1 MNHCAF
7 EPWWQFKLKYMK
19 HFIFIL
25 MLFSILQSFAQ
36 KKFEMDGRL
45 QGMPVYMANNKSDL
59 SMIGVQSDQILTYTE
74 LNNRINLRWYPI
86 QKLSFEAGI
95 RNNYT
100 FGNMIYQVNKAA
112 NNLYNELLTIET
124 GYLDLTK
131 VWYEDANGVFYTN
144 LDRLFANVEL
154 GKLNVKV
161 GRQRINWGIGMVWQP
176 NDIFNSF
183 NYLNFNYPER
193 PGSDAIRVQYY
204 TGYTS
209 GFDAAYKIDNQKRST
224 YALKYGFNQ
233 WNYDWQIMGGVM
245 NQEYYVAGLGWSGDI
260 KGAGFSGEA
269 SYYKPMM
276 SDTSL
281 KETVLASISF
291 NYTFA
296 NSLFLNFSALYN
308 SQGTTGKAGRGF
320 FSLVDNISALDYTLS
335 KAQLFG
341 QISYPLTPLINADI
355 SSIVNPYDGSFYL
368 GPAVNFSLSDDVSF
382 YLIAQTFFGAE
393 GTEYGDFGQ
402 MFFGQITWNFSK

>member
-1 MNHCAF
+1 MRRIV
-7 EPWWQFKLKYMK
+7 
-19 HFIFIL
+19 FIIL
-25 MLFSILQSFAQ
+25 ILSGLQLLAQ
-36 KKFEMDGRL
+36 KKLEIDGRL

-59 SMIGVQSDQILTYTE
+59 SLIGIESDQILTYTE
-74 LNNRINLRWYPI
+74 LNNRINLRWYPNNT
-86 QKLSFEAGI
+86 LSFESGI

-100 FGNMIYQVNKAA
+100 FGNMMYQVNKAA

-131 VWYEDANGVFYTN
+131 AWYEDANGVFYTN
-144 LDRLFANVEL
+144 VDRLFTNVEL
-154 GKLNVKV
+154 GQFNVRV

-209 GFDAAYKIDNQKRST
+209 GFDVAYKIDNQERST

-233 WNYDWQIMGGVM
+233 WNYDWQVMGGVM
-245 NQEYYVAGLGWSGDI
+245 NQEYYAAGLGWSGDI
-260 KGAGFSGEA
+260 KGAGFNGEA
-269 SYYKPMM
+269 TYYKPMT

-281 KETVLASISF
+281 KETVLATISF

-296 NSLFLNFSALYN
+296 NSLYLNFSALYN

-320 FSLVDNISALDYTLS
+320 FSLVDNITALDYTLS
-335 KAQLFG
+335 KGQLFG
-341 QISYPLTPLINADI
+341 QVSYPLTPLITADI
-355 SSIVNPYDGSFYL
+355 SSIINPYDGSFYL

-382 YLIAQTFFGAE
+382 YLIAQTFFGGR

-402 MFFGQITWNFSK
+402 MFFGQITWNFSN

>member
-1 MNHCAF
+1 MRRIV
-7 EPWWQFKLKYMK
+7 
-19 HFIFIL
+19 FIIL
-25 MLFSILQSFAQ
+25 ILSGLQLLAQ
-36 KKFEMDGRL
+36 KKFEIDGRL

-59 SMIGVQSDQILTYTE
+59 SLIGIESDQILTYTE
-74 LNNRINLRWYPI
+74 LNNRINLRWYPNNT
-86 QKLSFEAGI
+86 LSFEAGI

-100 FGNMIYQVNKAA
+100 FGNMMYQVNKAA

-131 VWYEDANGVFYTN
+131 AWYEDANGVFYTN
-144 LDRLFANVEL
+144 VDRLFTNVEL
-154 GKLNVKV
+154 GQFNVRV

-209 GFDAAYKIDNQKRST
+209 GFDVAYKIDNQERST

-233 WNYDWQIMGGVM
+233 WNYDWQVMGGVM
-245 NQEYYVAGLGWSGDI
+245 NQEYYAAGLGWSGDI
-260 KGAGFSGEA
+260 KGAGFNGEA
-269 SYYKPMM
+269 TYYKPMT

-281 KETVLASISF
+281 KETLLATISF

-296 NSLFLNFSALYN
+296 NSLYLNFSALYN
-308 SQGTTGKAGRGF
+308 SQGTLEESRQRILLTRRQYFCFGLYFIKVRNSLTGF
-320 FSLVDNISALDYTLS
+320 LS
-335 KAQLFG
+335 F
-341 QISYPLTPLINADI
+341 D
-355 SSIVNPYDGSFYL
+355 SSHYR
-368 GPAVNFSLSDDVSF
+368 
-382 YLIAQTFFGAE
+382 
-393 GTEYGDFGQ
+393 
-402 MFFGQITWNFSK
+402 